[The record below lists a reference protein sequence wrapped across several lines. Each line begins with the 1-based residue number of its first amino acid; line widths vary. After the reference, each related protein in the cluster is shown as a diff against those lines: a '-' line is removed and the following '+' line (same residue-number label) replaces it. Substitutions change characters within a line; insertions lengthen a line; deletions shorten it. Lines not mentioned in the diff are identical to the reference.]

1 MKKRIITIL
10 IILNLITL
18 SFFSFIF
25 INSARYDTPKYS
37 QLEIQSTLSYFQT
50 NYAHQ
55 PTREQQIQ
63 DIELLYGKL
72 NIYYMDLKA
81 YGKAIPIL
89 NIIILAN
96 DIPIVYFGRVLAHEA
111 EHLKFEFVEYKV
123 EFRCIIKLWESGIP
137 YLKYQ
142 AYIGAMDVLTGRMS
156 QRYDCT
162 NLLVEY
168 YKESNME
175 DYEELEPLII
185 EDENG
190 ELIANPEYE
199 NNNT

>member
-1 MKKRIITIL
+1 MYDMPTYDSHTVSQT
-10 IILNLITL
+10 LNYFTTQW
-18 SFFSFIF
+18 
-25 INSARYDTPKYS
+25 AEMPK
-37 QLEIQSTLSYFQT
+37 
-50 NYAHQ
+50 
-55 PTREQQIQ
+55 REQQIK

-168 YKESNME
+168 YKETNME
-175 DYEELEPLII
+175 NYEELEPLII